1 MSDTALLTIPARRG
15 RAQRLTAGQ
24 SIRIVNT
31 HGHQVVDFWC
41 FSAEDMGEF
50 LSMEHMRPT
59 LGTLFPKPG
68 QGMMTNRRRPILEFV
83 EDTSPGIHDTL
94 MAACDDYRY
103 GLLGCTEYHDN
114 CTDNLH
120 AALRQIGLTSPET
133 PSPFN
138 LWMNIPVGAGGALT
152 FEEPVSK
159 PGDFVIFRAEMDCV
173 CAMSCCPQDILPI
186 NKGNTVECH
195 YEVLGANLGP
205 RLDPRTT

>member
-1 MSDTALLTIPARRG
+1 MPDLHTIPARRG
-15 RAQRLTAGQ
+15 RAVRVNEGQ
-24 SIRIVNT
+24 SLKVINT

-50 LSMEHMRPT
+50 LSMEHLRPT
-59 LGTLFPKPG
+59 IGTVFPRAG
-68 QGMMTNRRRPILEFV
+68 HDLHSNRRRPILHFV

-120 AALRQIGLTSPET
+120 AGLRQIGLKSPET
-133 PSPFN
+133 PSPLN
-138 LWMNIPVGAGGALT
+138 LWMNIPVTPEGGLS

-159 PGDFVIFRAEMDCV
+159 PGDHVIFRAMMDCI

-186 NKGNTVECH
+186 NKGRTVECH
-195 YEVLGANLGP
+195 YEVLG
-205 RLDPRTT
+205 